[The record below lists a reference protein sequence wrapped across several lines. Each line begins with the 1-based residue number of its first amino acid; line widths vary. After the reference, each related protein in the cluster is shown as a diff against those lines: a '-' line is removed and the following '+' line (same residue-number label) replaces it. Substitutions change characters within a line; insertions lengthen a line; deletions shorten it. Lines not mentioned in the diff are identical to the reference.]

1 MTRYDFLWSRRVILK
16 MFEPTPTWPNFGFG
30 QLCMWIGEN
39 RWIFWEKK
47 NQSGAK
53 HFINSRFYIALNWY
67 SFVFESTHSRLVL
80 LLVNVVC
87 LVCWSLTS
95 LCHSNGHIETM
106 PAWEINPFTA
116 LTRIRSHFLRT
127 QWSTSNHQR
136 VDTTTPETA
145 QPSVWF
151 DFIECFTTTFLRA
164 HSWLNWVDEDDDED
178 EVGLKEKPEDTRYIK
193 KITSK

>member
-1 MTRYDFLWSRRVILK
+1 ML
-16 MFEPTPTWPNFGFG
+16 EPTPTWPNFDFG
-30 QLCMWIGEN
+30 QLFMWIGEN

-136 VDTTTPETA
+136 VDRTTPETA
-145 QPSVWF
+145 QPSGLASTLHVFWF
-151 DFIECFTTTFLRA
+151 YWMFYDHFSARSLLAKLGRWGWWWGWG
-164 HSWLNWVDEDDDED
+164 WLER
-178 EVGLKEKPEDTRYIK
+178 KARRH
-193 KITSK
+193 